1 LNSGADGTE
10 LLQSR
15 FRFVC
20 SSLLVPEATGTGKTH
35 VWLGGTRLLCA
46 ARAVWRPPTAKQ
58 LSLDPRR

>member
-20 SSLLVPEATGTGKTH
+20 SSLLVPEATGKTH
-35 VWLGGTRLLCA
+35 DWLGGTRLLSA
-46 ARAVWRPPTAKQ
+46 ARAVWRP
-58 LSLDPRR
+58 S